1 MKEIVESLVAQLL
14 RMIPEFKRGV
24 AIARLDEEGR
34 VLLQDK
40 TTNEFVYAGLHD
52 QEENYFYIRHQNTG
66 EINFSESASSAKKFT
81 GFQTFFHVRYELRI
95 VACVRNAD
103 CYALEE
109 KIRFALMNAT
119 LPSCA
124 AFQNV
129 SIQPVKSQV
138 DSITVLKEE
147 TKKAKAFDKHL
158 IFVAHDFEVVGD
170 RDFSLEFYCENPC
183 INASC

>member
-1 MKEIVESLVAQLL
+1 MKEIVESIVSQLL
-14 RMIPEFKRGV
+14 QMIPEFKRGV

-52 QEENYFYIRHQNTG
+52 QEENYFYIRHKSTG
-66 EINFSESASSAKKFT
+66 EINYGEAASSARRFV
-81 GFQTFFHVRYELRI
+81 GFQYFFRVNYQLRI

-109 KIRFALMNAT
+109 NIRFALMNAQ
-119 LPSCA
+119 LPSCT
-124 AFQNV
+124 AFNNV
-129 SIQPVKSQV
+129 FIQPVQSQV

-147 TKKAKAFDKHL
+147 SKKAKQFDKNL
-158 IFVAHDFEVVGD
+158 IFVAHDFDIVGD
-170 RDFSLEFYCENPC
+170 RDLSLPFFCENPC
-183 INASC
+183 ANKVC